1 MHSNF
6 VSKPTIVYRGKTK
19 RSKESR
25 KVKCREIEI
34 FDFVLKPA
42 FMYKVST
49 RTEEKSWIDGRSDV
63 AQTLSVTL
71 SAAEGS
77 PR

>member
-1 MHSNF
+1 MIEQNGA
-6 VSKPTIVYRGKTK
+6 KNR
-19 RSKESR
+19 R

-34 FDFVLKPA
+34 SDFVLKPA
-42 FMYKVST
+42 SMYKVST
-49 RTEEKSWIDGRSDV
+49 KTEEKSWIDGMSDV
-63 AQTLSVTL
+63 AQSLAVTL